1 MQYLLRNKISYLF
14 ISLCISSAALAQ
26 SDEVFQP
33 EHDELPYYFGMSI
46 GFSNNYL
53 AFNRANR
60 FFSTVSPSSIINPK
74 SIVEI
79 NPINNLYYNL
89 GLVGT
94 LRLTKHILLRANPTL
109 LIIGTKNVIDFKIRQ
124 TPDLSQKLNVSSSII
139 HLPVAFKFQSD
150 RYNGFRYANLMR
162 HYLLVG
168 GKFDFDL
175 ASNKAGKITTTPPTT
190 TTTSISVLPNT
201 YPSVLSGTDL
211 GAEIGLGVSFYLR
224 YATISPEVKFSYG
237 LKDLHKLNG
246 VYPLMNNLDKVNSNF
261 VYFTIHIEN

>member
-1 MQYLLRNKISYLF
+1 MQYLLRNKISFLF
-14 ISLCISSAALAQ
+14 ISLCISSAAIAQ
-26 SDEVFQP
+26 RDEVFQP
-33 EHDELPYYFGMSI
+33 DHDELPYYFGMSL

-60 FFSTVSPSSIINPK
+60 FLSTVSASNIGDPY

-89 GLVGT
+89 GLVGS
-94 LRLTKHILLRANPTL
+94 LRLTKHVLLRANPTL
-109 LIIGTKNVIDFKIRQ
+109 LIIGTKNVIDFKVKR
-124 TPDLSQKLNVSSSII
+124 TPNLSQKLNVSSSII
-139 HLPVAFKFQSD
+139 HLPLALKFQSD
-150 RYNGFRYANLMR
+150 RYNGFRYNNIMR

-175 ASNKAGKITTTPPTT
+175 ASNKAGKITTPSTGV
-190 TTTSISVLPNT
+190 SVLPIT
-201 YPSVLSGTDL
+201 YPSVLKGTDL
-211 GAEIGLGVSFYLR
+211 GAEIGVGVSFYLR

-237 LKDLHKLNG
+237 LKDLHQLNG
-246 VYPLMNNLDKVNSNF
+246 TYPLMNTLDKVSSNF

>member
-1 MQYLLRNKISYLF
+1 MQYLLRNKISYLI
-14 ISLCISSAALAQ
+14 ISLCMSSAVVAQ
-26 SDEVFQP
+26 RDEVFQP
-33 EHDELPYYFGMSI
+33 DHDELPYYFGMSI

-60 FFSTVSPSSIINPK
+60 FLATVSPSGTSDPYSIT
-74 SIVEI
+74 EI

-94 LRLTKHILLRANPTL
+94 LRLSKHVLLRANPTL
-109 LIIGTKNVIDFKIRQ
+109 LIIGTKNVIDFKIKR
-124 TPDLSQKLNVSSSII
+124 TPNLSQKLNVSSSII
-139 HLPVAFKFQSD
+139 HLPLALKFQSD

-162 HYLLVG
+162 HYLLFG

-175 ASNKAGKITTTPPTT
+175 ASNKAGKITTPSTG
-190 TTTSISVLPNT
+190 ISVLPIT
-201 YPSVLSGTDL
+201 YPSVLKGSDL
-211 GAEIGLGVSFYLR
+211 GAEIGVGLSFYLR

-237 LKDLHKLNG
+237 LKDLHQLSST
-246 VYPLMNNLDKVNSNF
+246 YPLMNTLDKVSSNF

>member
-33 EHDELPYYFGMSI
+33 DHDDLPFYFGMSI

-53 AFNRANR
+53 AFNRTNR
-60 FFSTVSPSSIINPK
+60 FLATVSPSSSSDPY
-74 SIVEI
+74 SITEI

-94 LRLTKHILLRANPTL
+94 LKLTKHVLLRANPTL
-109 LIIGTKNVIDFKIRQ
+109 LIIGTKNVIDFKIKKS
-124 TPDLSQKLNVSSSII
+124 PDLSQKLNVSSSII
-139 HLPVAFKFQSD
+139 HLPLAFKFQSD

-162 HYLLVG
+162 HYFLVG

-175 ASNKAGKITTTPPTT
+175 ASNKAGKISTPSTG
-190 TTTSISVLPNT
+190 TSFLPIT
-201 YPSVLSGTDL
+201 YPSVLKGTDM
-211 GAEIGLGVSFYLR
+211 GAEIGVGLSFYLR

-237 LKDLHKLNG
+237 LKDLHQLN
-246 VYPLMNNLDKVNSNF
+246 VTYPLMNTLDKVSSNF

>member
-1 MQYLLRNKISYLF
+1 MQHLLRNKIGLF
-14 ISLCISSAALAQ
+14 ILSICFSSAALAQ
-26 SDEVFQP
+26 RDEVFQP
-33 EHDELPYYFGMSI
+33 DHDDLPYYFGMSI

-60 FFSTVSPSSIINPK
+60 FLPGASSDPYSII
-74 SIVEI
+74 EI

-109 LIIGTKNVIDFKIRQ
+109 LIVGTKNVIDFKIKK
-124 TPDLSQKLNVSSSII
+124 TPDISQKLNVSSSII
-139 HLPVAFKFQSD
+139 HLPVALKFQSD
-150 RYNGFRYANLMR
+150 RYNGFRHSNLMR

-175 ASNKAGKITTTPPTT
+175 ASNKAGKINAPAG
-190 TTTSISVLPNT
+190 SLLSGS
-201 YPSVLSGTDL
+201 YPSVLSGADM
-211 GAEIGLGVSFYLR
+211 GAEIGLGLSFYLR

-237 LKDLHKLNG
+237 LKDLHKISAT
-246 VYPLMNNLDKVNSNF
+246 YPLMNNLDKVTSNF

>member
-1 MQYLLRNKISYLF
+1 MQHLLRNKISLF
-14 ISLCISSAALAQ
+14 ILALGISSAAVAQ

-33 EHDELPYYFGMSI
+33 DHDDLPYYFGMSI

-60 FFSTVSPSSIINPK
+60 FLSTINASAGGDPYSII
-74 SIVEI
+74 EI

-94 LRLTKHILLRANPTL
+94 LRLTKHVLLRANPTL
-109 LIIGTKNVIDFKIRQ
+109 LIIGTKNVIDFKIKKS
-124 TPDLSQKLNVSSSII
+124 PDLSQKLNVSSSII

-150 RYNGFRYANLMR
+150 RYNGFRHANLMR

-168 GKFDFDL
+168 GKMDFDL
-175 ASNKAGKITTTPPTT
+175 ASNKAGKITTPSTGV
-190 TTTSISVLPNT
+190 SYLPST
-201 YPSVLSGTDL
+201 YPSVLKGTDL
-211 GAEIGLGVSFYLR
+211 GAEIGLGLSFYLR

-237 LKDLHKLNG
+237 LKDLHQLNAS
-246 VYPLMNNLDKVNSNF
+246 YPLMNTLDKVSSNF

>member
-1 MQYLLRNKISYLF
+1 MQYLLRNKISYIII
-14 ISLCISSAALAQ
+14 ISLCISSAAIAQ
-26 SDEVFQP
+26 GDEVFQSD
-33 EHDELPYYFGMSI
+33 HDELPYYFGMSI

-60 FFSTVSPSSIINPK
+60 FLATIPPNSTIDPNSII
-74 SIVEI
+74 EI

-94 LRLTKHILLRANPTL
+94 LKLTKHVLLRANPTL
-109 LIIGTKNVIDFKIRQ
+109 LIIGTKNVIDFKVKA
-124 TPDLSQKLNVSSSII
+124 TPNLSQKLNVSSSII
-139 HLPVAFKFQSD
+139 HLPLAFKFQSD
-150 RYNGFRYANLMR
+150 RYNGFRYTNLMR

-175 ASNKAGKITTTPPTT
+175 ASNKAGKVTTPSTGV
-190 TTTSISVLPNT
+190 SVLPIT
-201 YPSVLSGTDL
+201 YPSVLKGTDF
-211 GAEIGLGVSFYLR
+211 GAEIGVGISFYLR

-237 LKDLHKLNG
+237 LKDLNQLNTT
-246 VYPLMNNLDKVNSNF
+246 YPLMNTLDKVSSNF

>member
-1 MQYLLRNKISYLF
+1 MQYLLRNKISLF
-14 ISLCISSAALAQ
+14 IIGLCISSAALAQ
-26 SDEVFQP
+26 RDEVFQP
-33 EHDELPYYFGMSI
+33 NHDELPYYFGMSI

-60 FFSTVSPSSIINPK
+60 FLPTGSADPNSII
-74 SIVEI
+74 EI

-109 LIIGTKNVIDFKIRQ
+109 LIVGNKNVIDFKIKR
-124 TPDLSQKLNVSSSII
+124 TPDIAQKMNVSSSII

-150 RYNGFRYANLMR
+150 RYNGFKYSNLMR

-175 ASNKAGKITTTPPTT
+175 ASNKAGKISAPTGALVT
-190 TTTSISVLPNT
+190 GS
-201 YPSVLSGTDL
+201 YPSVLSGTDM
-211 GAEIGLGVSFYLR
+211 GAEIGVGMSFYLR

-237 LKDLHKLNG
+237 LKDLHKLNA
-246 VYPLMNNLDKVNSNF
+246 VYPLLNNLDKVSSNF
-261 VYFTIHIEN
+261 IYFTIHIEN

>member
-1 MQYLLRNKISYLF
+1 MQYLLRNKISFLF

-26 SDEVFQP
+26 RDEVFQP
-33 EHDELPYYFGMSI
+33 DHDDLPYYFGMSI

-60 FFSTVSPSSIINPK
+60 FLATVSPYSYSDPNSIIE
-74 SIVEI
+74 V
-79 NPINNLYYNL
+79 NPISNLYYNL
-89 GLVGT
+89 GLLGT
-94 LRLTKHILLRANPTL
+94 LKLTKHVLLRANPTL
-109 LIIGTKNVIDFKIRQ
+109 LIIGTKNVIDFKVKA
-124 TPDLSQKLNVSSSII
+124 TPNLSQKLNVSSSII

-150 RYNGFRYANLMR
+150 RYNGFRFANLMR

-175 ASNKAGKITTTPPTT
+175 ASNKAGKITTPSTG
-190 TTTSISVLPNT
+190 ISALPIT
-201 YPSVLSGTDL
+201 YPSVLKGTDL
-211 GAEIGLGVSFYLR
+211 GAEIGVGVSFYLR

-237 LKDLHKLNG
+237 LKDLHQLDAT
-246 VYPLMNNLDKVNSNF
+246 YPLMNSLDKVRSNF

>member
-1 MQYLLRNKISYLF
+1 MQYLLRNKISFLF

-26 SDEVFQP
+26 RDEVLQP
-33 EHDELPYYFGMSI
+33 NHDDLPYYFGMSI

-60 FFSTVSPSSIINPK
+60 FLPGTGGDPYSII
-74 SIVEI
+74 EI

-94 LRLTKHILLRANPTL
+94 LRLTKHVLLRANPTL
-109 LIIGTKNVIDFKIRQ
+109 LIIGTKNVIDFKIRS
-124 TPDLSQKLNVSSSII
+124 TPNLSQKLNVSSSII
-139 HLPVAFKFQSD
+139 HLPVALKFQSD

-175 ASNKAGKITTTPPTT
+175 ASNKAGKITTPSTGV
-190 TTTSISVLPNT
+190 SVLTTT
-201 YPSVLSGTDL
+201 YPSVLKGTDL
-211 GAEIGLGVSFYLR
+211 GAEIGVGVSFYLR

-237 LKDLHKLNG
+237 LKDLHKLNAT
-246 VYPLMNNLDKVNSNF
+246 YPLMNTLDKVSSNF

>member
-1 MQYLLRNKISYLF
+1 MQYLLRSKISYII

-26 SDEVFQP
+26 RDEVFQP
-33 EHDELPYYFGMSI
+33 DHDDLPYYFGMSI
-46 GFSNNYL
+46 GLSNNYL

-60 FFSTVSPSSIINPK
+60 FLATVNPSSLVNPN
-74 SIVEI
+74 SITEI

-94 LRLTKHILLRANPTL
+94 LRLTKHVLLRANPTL
-109 LIIGTKNVIDFKIRQ
+109 LIIGTKNVIDFKVNA
-124 TPDLSQKLNVSSSII
+124 TPNLSQKLNVSSSII
-139 HLPVAFKFQSD
+139 HLPLAFKFQSD
-150 RYNGFRYANLMR
+150 RYNGFRYNNLMR

-175 ASNKAGKITTTPPTT
+175 ASNKAGKVTTA
-190 TTTSISVLPNT
+190 SNGISVLPIN
-201 YPSVLSGTDL
+201 YPSVLKGTDF
-211 GAEIGLGVSFYLR
+211 GAEIGVGLSFYLR

-237 LKDLHKLNG
+237 LKNLNQLSTT
-246 VYPLMNNLDKVNSNF
+246 YPLMNTLDKVSSNF

>member
-1 MQYLLRNKISYLF
+1 MQYLLRNKISYLL
-14 ISLCISSAALAQ
+14 IGLCISSAALAQ
-26 SDEVFQP
+26 RDEVFQP
-33 EHDELPYYFGMSI
+33 DHDDLPYYFGMSI

-60 FFSTVSPSSIINPK
+60 FLASVSPSSTVDPY

-94 LRLTKHILLRANPTL
+94 LRLTKHVLLRANPTL
-109 LIIGTKNVIDFKIRQ
+109 LIIGTKNVIDFKIKQ
-124 TPDLSQKLNVSSSII
+124 TPTLSQKLNVSSSII

-175 ASNKAGKITTTPPTT
+175 ASNKAGKITTPSTG
-190 TTTSISVLPNT
+190 ISVLPNT
-201 YPSVLSGTDL
+201 YPSVLSGTDM
-211 GAEIGLGVSFYLR
+211 GAEIGVGLSFYLR

-237 LKDLHKLNG
+237 LKDLHRLNST
-246 VYPLMNNLDKVNSNF
+246 YPLMNNLDKATSNF

>member
-1 MQYLLRNKISYLF
+1 MQYLLRNKIGLALLC
-14 ISLCISSAALAQ
+14 LCISSAAIAQ

-33 EHDELPYYFGMSI
+33 DHDNLPYYFGMSI

-60 FFSTVSPSSIINPK
+60 FLATVSPTSLGNANSIIE
-74 SIVEI
+74 V

-94 LRLTKHILLRANPTL
+94 LRLTKHVLLRANPTL
-109 LIIGTKNVIDFKIRQ
+109 LIIGTKNVIDFKIKSSP
-124 TPDLSQKLNVSSSII
+124 TLSQKLNVSSSII

-150 RYNGFRYANLMR
+150 RYNGFRYTNLMR

-175 ASNKAGKITTTPPTT
+175 ASNKAGKINTPSTGI
-190 TTTSISVLPNT
+190 SILPNT
-201 YPSVLSGTDL
+201 YPSVLKGTDL
-211 GAEIGLGVSFYLR
+211 GAEIGVGLSFYLR
-224 YATISPEVKFSYG
+224 YATISPEVKLSYG
-237 LKDLHKLNG
+237 LKDLHQLNAT
-246 VYPLMNNLDKVNSNF
+246 YPLMNTLDKVSSNY

>member
-1 MQYLLRNKISYLF
+1 MQYLLRNKIGLVLLC
-14 ISLCISSAALAQ
+14 LCISSAAIAQ

-33 EHDELPYYFGMSI
+33 DHDNLPYYFGMSI

-60 FFSTVSPSSIINPK
+60 FLATVSPSSLGNANSIIE
-74 SIVEI
+74 V

-94 LRLTKHILLRANPTL
+94 LRLTKHVLLRANPTL
-109 LIIGTKNVIDFKIRQ
+109 LIIGTKNVIDFKIKSSP
-124 TPDLSQKLNVSSSII
+124 TLSQKLNVSSSII

-150 RYNGFRYANLMR
+150 RYNGFRYTNLMR

-175 ASNKAGKITTTPPTT
+175 ASNKAGKINTPSTGI
-190 TTTSISVLPNT
+190 SILPNT
-201 YPSVLSGTDL
+201 YPSVLKGTDL
-211 GAEIGLGVSFYLR
+211 GAEIGVGLSFYLR
-224 YATISPEVKFSYG
+224 YATISPEVKLSYG
-237 LKDLHKLNG
+237 LKDLHQLNAT
-246 VYPLMNNLDKVNSNF
+246 YPLMNTLDKVSSNY

>member
-1 MQYLLRNKISYLF
+1 MQYLLRNKINCLI
-14 ISLCISSAALAQ
+14 ISLCISSAAIAQ
-26 SDEVFQP
+26 RDEVYQP
-33 EHDELPYYFGMSI
+33 DHDDLPYYFGMSI

-60 FFSTVSPSSIINPK
+60 FLSTLSSSSIGDPY
-74 SIVEI
+74 SIIEV

-94 LRLTKHILLRANPTL
+94 LRLNKHVSLRANPTL
-109 LIIGTKNVIDFKIRQ
+109 LIIGTKNVIDFKVKA
-124 TPDLSQKLNVSSSII
+124 TPNLSQKLNVSSSII
-139 HLPVAFKFQSD
+139 HLPLAFKFQSD
-150 RYNGFRYANLMR
+150 RYNGFRYNNIMR

-175 ASNKAGKITTTPPTT
+175 ASNKAGKISDP
-190 TTTSISVLPNT
+190 SSGVSVLPIT
-201 YPSVLSGTDL
+201 YPSVLKGTDF
-211 GAEIGLGVSFYLR
+211 GAEIGLGLSFYLR

-237 LKDLHKLNG
+237 LKDLHQLNAIF
-246 VYPLMNNLDKVNSNF
+246 PLMNTLDKVSSNF